1 MLCNS
6 CSEKQESFLTLPLA
20 VINRRTSQAAGDE
33 RGPALEQPDPVK
45 AGP

>member
-1 MLCNS
+1 MLCNP

-20 VINRRTSQAAGDE
+20 AINRRTSQAARDE
-33 RGPALEQPDPVK
+33 RGPALEESNPLK